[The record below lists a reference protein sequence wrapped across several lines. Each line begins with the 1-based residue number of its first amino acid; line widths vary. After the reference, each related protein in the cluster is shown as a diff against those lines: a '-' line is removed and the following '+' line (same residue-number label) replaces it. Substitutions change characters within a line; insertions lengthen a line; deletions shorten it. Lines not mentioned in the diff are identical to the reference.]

1 MKKSKRSWN
10 SAAQAG
16 TVRAVAYVR
25 VSSEEQVE
33 GYSLAA
39 QERAVR
45 AYCEAHGW
53 ELLNIYPDEGRSAW
67 TDDLSKRPAF
77 ARMLEDAETGAFDVL
92 IVHKLDRFA
101 RNVIVALE
109 TLHELEAHDVGFVS
123 LSESMDFTTPI
134 GKVILTTLASFA
146 EYYSAN
152 LSAETKKG
160 KAERKAQGL
169 YNGLLPFGVVKGQ
182 GGVPVLDLVP
192 RDNGLSNADGLL
204 MAFELAA
211 SGKSDREIAQAL
223 NDAGYRT
230 TGNRGAN
237 RFTRDTV
244 RPILQNRF
252 CLGELTDGNGG
263 WMPGR
268 HKALLDP
275 VLFEQAQAAR
285 AINTSP
291 RIRTA
296 QAASPWAL
304 TGLGTCGTCG
314 KPLRLYGP
322 RRVQCSGK
330 RAGLECDEP
339 TFKASMVEDQLVAHL
354 SRFKIP
360 APERTS
366 LIAEWERAQTRQT
379 DPKAARERLDREF
392 KRLRELYLSGDI
404 EAEEYRAR
412 KDSIAAQR
420 AALSSDQ
427 RPGTGERLAS
437 YMADIAA
444 AWEVATPSERNKI
457 ARELFDEVIVENK
470 TAVAVVPRPAMRPFF
485 ESIACHTP
493 DEMSRWRKR
502 RGSVE
507 RDRLRAA
514 TADSHSLPGK
524 RTCVTPATRSRPV
537 RSGGETMPHPKKA
550 LARSGRAIELRGP
563 SQYRP

>member
-1 MKKSKRSWN
+1 VVTERNVILVTFMNDHEEKNGVRRSKRQQS
-10 SAAQAG
+10 SPRRETTRAA
-16 TVRAVAYVR
+16 AYVR

-39 QERAVR
+39 QERAAR
-45 AYCEAHGW
+45 AYCEVHGW
-53 ELLNIYPDEGRSAW
+53 ELLTIYPDEGRYAW
-67 TDDLSKRPAF
+67 TDDLTKRPAF
-77 ARMLEDAETGAFDVL
+77 SQMLADVELGAFDVL

-101 RNVIVALE
+101 RNVMVALE
-109 TLHELEAHDVGFVS
+109 TLHELEAHNVGFVS
-123 LSESMDFTTPI
+123 LSESLDLATPI
-134 GKVILTTLASFA
+134 GKATLTMLAVFA
-146 EYYSAN
+146 EFYSEN

-169 YNGLLPFGVVKGQ
+169 YNGLLPFGVVKGE
-182 GGVPVLDLVP
+182 GGIPVLDLVP
-192 RDNGLSNADGLL
+192 RDNGLINADGLL

-211 SGKSDREIAQAL
+211 VGKSDREIAQAL

-244 RPILQNRF
+244 RPMLQNRF
-252 CLGELTDGNGG
+252 YLGELTDGHGG
-263 WMPGR
+263 WLPGK
-268 HKALLDP
+268 HGALIDP
-275 VLFEQAQAAR
+275 ALFEQAQAAR

-314 KPLRLYGP
+314 KPLRVYGS

-330 RAGLECDEP
+330 RAGLACDEP
-339 TFKASMVEDQLVAHL
+339 TFKASMVEDQIVAHL
-354 SRFKIP
+354 NRFVIP
-360 APERTS
+360 LSERAA
-366 LIAEWERAQTRQT
+366 LVADWERAQSRQAV
-379 DPKAARERLDREF
+379 PRGARERLDREF

-420 AALSSDQ
+420 AALATEQ
-427 RPGTGERLAS
+427 GPGVGDRLAG
-437 YMADIAA
+437 YLADIAS
-444 AWEVATPSERNKI
+444 AWAVATPEERNKI
-457 ARELFDEVIVENK
+457 ARELFSEVIVENK
-470 TAVAVVPRPAMRPFF
+470 TAVAVVPRPAIRPFF

-502 RGSVE
+502 RASISRTHHG
-507 RDRLRAA
+507 DRM
-514 TADSHSLPGK
+514 GGG
-524 RTCVTPATRSRPV
+524 CPATRTT
-537 RSGGETMPHPKKA
+537 SGW
-550 LARSGRAIELRGP
+550 AIGP
-563 SQYRP
+563 SALFPPTSTAPV